1 MIGWSSS
8 LWTTF
13 YDDDDAQV
21 ILLFADNYAM
31 LLVGRFLTGAVH
43 AQWVFLLSF
52 WRMFSSQVLCTM
64 SAQFLTFFRLF
75 WRRKCFFIFS
85 TQISNI
91 SSSPIIN
98 FDLHWYEL
106 KRNWFCY
113 PALRLKLMDL
123 HWYLI
128 FPRTKLET
136 RMAVFNKFLNFH
148 NTSVRSSCSKN
159 NYHTEIRLEMALDSL
174 LHSQHCF
181 FGQHMIRNYLL

>member
-13 YDDDDAQV
+13 YDNNDAQV

-75 WRRKCFFIFS
+75 WRRLCDGCPCIYCRDCWDKVSKCSFRSISKISTSKVSWGLGHLHAADGDPGHLLRQPQLWDGLATVLWHMYRLPSCARTLDVLDAKVSLVDYIEFIV
-85 TQISNI
+85 
-91 SSSPIIN
+91 
-98 FDLHWYEL
+98 EL
-106 KRNWFCY
+106 
-113 PALRLKLMDL
+113 L
-123 HWYLI
+123 
-128 FPRTKLET
+128 
-136 RMAVFNKFLNFH
+136 
-148 NTSVRSSCSKN
+148 
-159 NYHTEIRLEMALDSL
+159 
-174 LHSQHCF
+174 
-181 FGQHMIRNYLL
+181 